1 MDILSIGSLLVIVIG
16 ILNFVYRFFIRRG
29 PGKRIVIGIL
39 NFLHHF
45 IRREHSN
52 DKAGSG
58 EESRIKVLGI
68 TIDPRISVGSLLAI
82 VFAIFTFCH
91 TEFVGK
97 VKKDE
102 PPPTS
107 SEASLLPQDPRKEEK
122 GKPLP
127 TAPRVDII
135 PTEKKMPTQLL
146 TGKSGSGIPETG
158 EGTIVLQPA
167 PQTFPYLL
175 DSPGVIENAGGEG
188 TFTDKYNFAEGEC
201 GTSGFISK
209 GPTDVVIFTLENKFT
224 NLNGGTIEV
233 CVTPHRDPKE
243 ALHNFSLL
251 RIPSHEKKA
260 GVTLKVVGI
269 VNKAPAIR
277 MRIVI
282 NPEIAKSVRSRGVLD
297 WEVKKH
303 YHIAGTWGP
312 EGMYLYMAKMWESTP
327 TLKRALKVFK
337 GNLRLIMTDS
347 MTDLTIHLIIQLNVS
362 LAIFRF
368 PTIRR
373 AQRRSRRVILNSI
386 QIRNFRGASVAESL
400 LRPGSLSY
408 GMRAGLS
415 LAMPKVF

>member
-39 NFLHHF
+39 SFLRHF

-58 EESRIKVLGI
+58 EESRIKILGI
-68 TIDPRISVGSLLAI
+68 TIDPRISIGSLLAI

-97 VKKDE
+97 VKNGE
-102 PPPTS
+102 PLDKV
-107 SEASLLPQDPRKEEK
+107 EN
-122 GKPLP
+122 GKPL
-127 TAPRVDII
+127 DI
-135 PTEKKMPTQLL
+135 
-146 TGKSGSGIPETG
+146 
-158 EGTIVLQPA
+158 PA
-167 PQTFPYLL
+167 QQTFPYPLGNSGL
-175 DSPGVIENAGGEG
+175 IENEGGEG

-209 GPTDVVIFTLENKFT
+209 GPTDVVIFTLENEFT
-224 NLNGGTIEV
+224 NLNGGTVEV
-233 CVTPHRDPKE
+233 CVTLHRDPKD

-269 VNKAPAIR
+269 ANKDPAIR

-282 NPEIAKSVRSRGVLD
+282 NPEIAESVRSIGVLD

-312 EGMYLYMAKMWESTP
+312 EGMYLYIDGKNVGVNADFKESP
-327 TLKRALKVFK
+327 KSLQGK
-337 GNLRLIMTDS
+337 
-347 MTDLTIHLIIQLNVS
+347 
-362 LAIFRF
+362 LAINNDGPDDLFNN
-368 PTIRR
+368 PTECVV
-373 AQRRSRRVILNSI
+373 SNL
-386 QIRNFRGASVAESL
+386 QISNYQKSAEEIEE
-400 LRPGSLSY
+400 SY
-408 GMRAGLS
+408 LK
-415 LAMPKVF
+415 LHPDP

>member
-1 MDILSIGSLLVIVIG
+1 MVIVIG

-39 NFLHHF
+39 NFLRHF

-58 EESRIKVLGI
+58 EESRIKILGI
-68 TIDPRISVGSLLAI
+68 TIDPRISIGSLLAI

-97 VKKDE
+97 VENGKPGE
-102 PPPTS
+102 NPLTS
-107 SEASLLPQDPRKEEK
+107 SQVEE
-122 GKPLP
+122 GIIISPP
-127 TAPRVDII
+127 TAPEEGII
-135 PTEKKMPTQLL
+135 ASLPTQQL

-158 EGTIVLQPA
+158 EGTIVLRPA
-167 PQTFPYLL
+167 QRTFPYLL

-233 CVTPHRDPKE
+233 CVTPHRDPKD
-243 ALHNFSLL
+243 APHNFSLL

-269 VNKAPAIR
+269 AAEAPAIR

-282 NPEIAKSVRSRGVLD
+282 NPEIAESVRSRGVLD

-312 EGMYLYMAKMWESTP
+312 EGMYLYIDGKNVGVNADFKESP
-327 TLKRALKVFK
+327 KSLQGK
-337 GNLRLIMTDS
+337 
-347 MTDLTIHLIIQLNVS
+347 
-362 LAIFRF
+362 LAINNDGLNDGPDDSFNN
-368 PTIRR
+368 PTEC
-373 AQRRSRRVILNSI
+373 VISNL
-386 QIRNFRGASVAESL
+386 QISNYQKSAEEIEE
-400 LRPGSLSY
+400 SY
-408 GMRAGLS
+408 LK
-415 LAMPKVF
+415 LHPDP

>member
-16 ILNFVYRFFIRRG
+16 ILNFVYRFFIRRE

-39 NFLHHF
+39 NFLRHF

-58 EESRIKVLGI
+58 EESRIKILGI
-68 TIDPRISVGSLLAI
+68 TIDPRISIGSLLAI

-97 VKKDE
+97 VKNGE
-102 PPPTS
+102 PLDKV
-107 SEASLLPQDPRKEEK
+107 EN

-127 TAPRVDII
+127 TPPRTDII
-135 PTEKKMPTQLL
+135 PTKEKMPTQLL

-188 TFTDKYNFAEGEC
+188 TFIDKYNFDEGEC

-209 GPTDVVIFTLENKFT
+209 GPTDVVIFTLENEFT

-233 CVTPHRDPKE
+233 CVTPHRDPKD
-243 ALHNFSLL
+243 APHNFSLL

-269 VNKAPAIR
+269 AAEAPAIR

-282 NPEIAKSVRSRGVLD
+282 NPEIAESVRSRGVLD

-312 EGMYLYMAKMWESTP
+312 EGMYLYIDGKNVGVNADFKESP
-327 TLKRALKVFK
+327 KSLQGK
-337 GNLRLIMTDS
+337 
-347 MTDLTIHLIIQLNVS
+347 
-362 LAIFRF
+362 LAINNDGLNDGPDDSFNN
-368 PTIRR
+368 PTEC
-373 AQRRSRRVILNSI
+373 VISNL
-386 QIRNFRGASVAESL
+386 QISNYQKSAEEIEE
-400 LRPGSLSY
+400 SY
-408 GMRAGLS
+408 LK
-415 LAMPKVF
+415 LHPDP